1 MGVVGTGKVARALME
16 VLANQSQ
23 MLKSRF
29 GTEFQIR
36 GIMNS
41 TNMLLTETTQDPLD
55 LLEKFN
61 KSKT

>member
-1 MGVVGTGKVARALME
+1 MVGAGKVARALME
-16 VLANQSQ
+16 VLSNQAM

-41 TNMLLTETTQDPLD
+41 THMLLTETTQDPLD
-55 LLEKFN
+55 LLEKFS